1 MLAIGRWACEHPRL
15 KEREGEQGHSSHC
28 KTPTPPF
35 PGTCL
40 HVVEEVGQLV
50 LTQEKHV
57 SALGSRCVRGFV

>member
-35 PGTCL
+35 PGMCL
-40 HVVEEVGQLV
+40 HVPNPG
-50 LTQEKHV
+50 K
-57 SALGSRCVRGFV
+57 ALGSRCVHGFV